1 MIGNSLTEINIT
13 SPTGAREILSQTG
26 RKPNSGLCFNQYK
39 MQPLIYKQRIQ
50 RWGFRKSMLASL
62 IFHGVVIFGVS
73 FVVIQQPW
81 EFNEETIVNIK
92 FANGEFDMQGSL

>member
-1 MIGNSLTEINIT
+1 
-13 SPTGAREILSQTG
+13 
-26 RKPNSGLCFNQYK
+26 

-73 FVVIQQPW
+73 FVVFQQPW
-81 EFNEETIVNIK
+81 DYDKEAIVNI
-92 FANGEFDMQGSL
+92 NIENVELHVEIHVELQH